1 MQEIAVR
8 RSFPVINP
16 ATGAQLRVYEGM
28 TWEEVTQ
35 AIEQAHE
42 AFLAWRRVSFAERAA
57 RMRRAAELLR
67 ERADRYARLMAEEM
81 GKPVRDGRAEAQK
94 CAWVCEYYAEHAERF
109 LAPEPVETDACKS
122 YVAFEPLGVIL
133 AIMPWNFPFWQVFRF
148 AAPTLMAGN
157 AAVLKH
163 ASNVPGCALAIEE
176 LLREAGFPEH
186 LFRTLLI
193 GSDQVDP
200 VIEHPLIR
208 AVTLTGSTPA
218 GRAVAAKAGSVL
230 KKTVLELGG
239 SDPYVILEDAD
250 IEQTAAICAKSRLI
264 NSGQSCIAAKRFVVV
279 EAVREPFEQ
288 LLVQHM
294 RAARV
299 GDPMEETT
307 EVGPL
312 ARHDLRDEL
321 HRQVQ
326 ESLRKGARLLLGGEI
341 PEGPGAYYPPTVLT
355 DVPKGSPAYEEE
367 LFGPVAAI
375 IPVRDEA
382 EAIRVAND
390 TVFGLGAAVFTRD
403 EARGERIAREELE
416 AGCCFVND
424 FVRSDPRLPF
434 GGVKESGYGR
444 ELSIFG
450 IREFVNI
457 KTVFIGGAR

>member
-1 MQEIAVR
+1 MGEVTVR
-8 RSFPVINP
+8 SAFPVISP
-16 ATGAQLRVYEGM
+16 VTGKQLRVYEGM
-28 TWEEVTQ
+28 TWNEVEQ

-42 AFLAWRRVSFAERAA
+42 AFLAWRRVSIGDRA
-57 RMRRAAELLR
+57 RLMLRLAALLR
-67 ERADRYARLMAEEM
+67 ERADHYARLMAEEM
-81 GKPVRDGRAEAQK
+81 GKPIRDGRAEVQK
-94 CAWVCEYYAEHAERF
+94 CAWVCTYYAEQAADF
-109 LAPEPVETDACKS
+109 LAPMPVATDARKS

-148 AAPTLMAGN
+148 AAPSLMAGN

-163 ASNVPGCALAIEE
+163 ASNVPGCALALEA
-176 LLREAGFPEH
+176 LFREAGFPEH

-193 GSDQVDP
+193 RSDQVEQ
-200 VIEHPLIR
+200 VIVHPRIR

-218 GRAVAAKAGSVL
+218 GRAVAAQAGAAL

-239 SDPYVILEDAD
+239 SDPYLILEDAD
-250 IEQTAAICAKSRLI
+250 VAQAAAICAKSRLI
-264 NSGQSCIAAKRFVVV
+264 NSGQSCIAAKRFIVV

-288 LLVQHM
+288 LLVEHM

-299 GDPMEETT
+299 GDPMDEGT

-312 ARHDLRDEL
+312 ARHDLRDAL

-326 ESLRKGARLLLGGEI
+326 ESLQRGARLLLGGVI

-355 DVPKGSPAYEEE
+355 DVPKGAPAYEEE
-367 LFGPVAAI
+367 LFGPVAAV

-382 EAIRVAND
+382 EAIQVAND

-403 EARGERIAREELE
+403 EARGERIAREALE

-444 ELSIFG
+444 ELSVFG

-457 KTVFIGGAR
+457 KTVFVGGH